1 MFAGRVR
8 AALRLLSLN
17 TRSGLLSLDEVLH
30 ENPSNANGKTVREIL
45 EEKHPEADPI
55 LVETIVPKPAED
67 SFHTIIFS
75 KLTPDVIRM
84 CALQTEGAAGPSG
97 LDAMNWRPLCTA
109 FGEKSNDLCSAI
121 AKFAV
126 RISTK
131 YIDPAGLMSYTACR
145 LIPLNKCPGVRPIGI
160 DEVLR
165 RIIGKAIMRT
175 IKQDLQAA
183 VGSLQLCAGQDA
195 GCEAAVH
202 AMSSIFSEDNTKAM
216 LFVDASNAFNSLN
229 RQFTL
234 LNSEA
239 ICPSLS
245 SVLVNT
251 YRSRSWLFVDG
262 QCLLSKEWTTQGDPL
277 AMAMYAIG
285 TKPLINKLNGIA
297 KQVWYADD
305 SGAGSTLLNLRVV
318 ESLEQIRP
326 SLWIFSEQCEDPPF
340 SQERAH

>member
-1 MFAGRVR
+1 MQTKGAAG
-8 AALRLLSLN
+8 
-17 TRSGLLSLDEVLH
+17 RSGL
-30 ENPSNANGKTVREIL
+30 
-45 EEKHPEADPI
+45 
-55 LVETIVPKPAED
+55 
-67 SFHTIIFS
+67 
-75 KLTPDVIRM
+75 DV
-84 CALQTEGAAGPSG
+84 
-97 LDAMNWRPLCTA
+97 MNWRRLCTA
-109 FGEKSNDLCSAI
+109 FEEKSNDLCSAI

-126 RISTK
+126 RICTQ

-145 LIPLNKCPGVRPIGI
+145 LIPRNKCPGVRPIGI
-160 DEVLR
+160 GEVLR

-183 VGSLQLCAGQDA
+183 VGSLQLCADQDA

-202 AMSSIFSEDNTKAM
+202 VMSSIFSEDNTEAM

-229 RQFTL
+229 RQVTL

-245 SVLVNT
+245 RVLVNT

-262 QCLLSKEWTTQGDPL
+262 QCLLSKEGTTQGDPL

-285 TKPLINKLNGIA
+285 TKPLINKLNGIT
-297 KQVWYADD
+297 KQVWYTDD

-326 SLWIFSEQCEDPPF
+326 SLWIFSEQCEDTPF